1 MGGFYE
7 DTNGVPMENGRV
19 HHLGLAAGEVANRVV
34 SVGSLSRATL
44 LRGLLDAPDAAFALT
59 SSRGFTT
66 FTGAFNGVAVSIV
79 ATGMGGPMMDFVV
92 RETRAV
98 CEGPMTFVRLG
109 SCGGVSAAAAPG
121 VVVANTPGSVH
132 VARNLDADFSEED
145 DGSDAAYVVT
155 RAAARPDAALAAAV
169 AASLAAALGRD
180 RVLEG
185 LNASA
190 TSFYDAQGRA
200 DPNFNDRNS
209 GLVAA
214 LEKKHPGVASME
226 MESFTLLHLANSAPA
241 IRAAT
246 CAIVAANRLTGD
258 VVDVDVF
265 NKTELAAGRAVL
277 DAITSV
283 AP

>member
-1 MGGFYE
+1 MASRG
-7 DTNGVPMENGRV
+7 
-19 HHLGLAAGEVANRVV
+19 AGW
-34 SVGSLSRATL
+34 ATL
-44 LRGLLDAPDAAFALT
+44 AHRGERTARRHGAWAGRLR
-59 SSRGFTT
+59 R
-66 FTGAFNGVAVSIV
+66 SI
-79 ATGMGGPMMDFVV
+79 
-92 RETRAV
+92 
-98 CEGPMTFVRLG
+98 C
-109 SCGGVSAAAAPG
+109 S
-121 VVVANTPGSVH
+121 
-132 VARNLDADFSEED
+132 
-145 DGSDAAYVVT
+145 
-155 RAAARPDAALAAAV
+155 
-169 AASLAAALGRD
+169 
-180 RVLEG
+180 
-185 LNASA
+185 
-190 TSFYDAQGRA
+190 AQGRA